1 MRSVTFPGGETV
13 PSLGQ
18 GTYGLGE
25 DRNRRA
31 EQVASVRE
39 GVALG
44 LSLIDTA
51 EMYGSGATERFL
63 AEALVGL
70 RDQVFLVSKVYPQNA
85 GEKRL
90 PQACEQSLRRLNTDR
105 LDLYLLH
112 WRGNIPLAETVL
124 AMQALQKD
132 GKIRS
137 WGVSNLGIDVMEELQ
152 RAGGRDCATDQIL
165 YNLESRGP
173 EFDLI
178 PWMTARDMPVMAY
191 SPVDQGRLAR
201 KEALKTIAERM
212 GALPAQVALAW
223 VLHQP
228 QVIAIPKAARIE
240 HVRQNRQALDI
251 KLSPGDLAEL
261 DQIFPPPQ
269 RKLPLAML

>member
-1 MRSVTFPGGETV
+1 MPAQFRGRSAAQISCVSIRV
-13 PSLGQ
+13 NSLD
-18 GTYGLGE
+18 TLLE
-25 DRNRRA
+25 
-31 EQVASVRE
+31 
-39 GVALG
+39 
-44 LSLIDTA
+44 SLQI
-51 EMYGSGATERFL
+51 
-63 AEALVGL
+63 
-70 RDQVFLVSKVYPQNA
+70 
-85 GEKRL
+85 
-90 PQACEQSLRRLNTDR
+90 
-105 LDLYLLH
+105 
-112 WRGNIPLAETVL
+112 
-124 AMQALQKD
+124 
-132 GKIRS
+132 
-137 WGVSNLGIDVMEELQ
+137 SNLGIDVMEELQ